1 MSVSPPSGPPL
12 PPLPPRREAAELPG
26 FGGGLIKVGKR
37 NARREVCD
45 LRRWNNP
52 DCVCRDCDAR
62 RARAAKE
69 REAPED
75 PDEEQEQQQQQPR
88 EAPEAASV
96 VAQIFDA
103 LQQRKAP
110 PIGAPTAMFFVP
122 GKARFFA
129 RNDSSSSSIDGGDDV
144 LSSRDRFRSL

>member
-52 DCVCRDCDAR
+52 DCECRDCDAR

-69 REAPED
+69 REAPKD
-75 PDEEQEQQQQQPR
+75 PDEEQEQQEQPR